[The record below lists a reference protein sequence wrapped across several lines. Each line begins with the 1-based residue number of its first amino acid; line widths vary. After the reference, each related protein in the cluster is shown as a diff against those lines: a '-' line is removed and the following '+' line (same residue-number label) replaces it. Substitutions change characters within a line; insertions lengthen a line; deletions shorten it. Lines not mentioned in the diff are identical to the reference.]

1 MRPKA
6 LAPTQDRMFGLRNR
20 NGSCWINAALQG
32 IFRIPDLQKR
42 FSDGDEDTTNPV
54 ETCLAELW
62 GSHGEEGLNDFYQ
75 CVKVSPHMPAGEDIG
90 DAHELLKFLW
100 DKVPFLDKLV
110 RFKMANTTR
119 CTSCGYTVTNHET
132 AAEFTIAPTKPKQ
145 SLSECI
151 AETVSPHTVSD
162 WTCDSC
168 KKKGCVRQLLLGN
181 VFPDIFVFHVTSPR
195 TTASYSAQLVLNNH
209 TYALF
214 AVVCFNGGH
223 WYTFGRN
230 LPPGQPWA
238 EYNDVHVR
246 TYDPTFFPLADTM
259 RVLMYYR
266 IHE

>member
-1 MRPKA
+1 
-6 LAPTQDRMFGLRNR
+6 MFGLRNR

-42 FSDGDEDTTNPV
+42 FGDGEEDTTNPV
-54 ETCLAELW
+54 EVCIAELW
-62 GSHGEEGLNDFYQ
+62 GSHGEEGLKDFYE

-168 KKKGCVRQLLLGN
+168 KKKGCVRQLLLGT

-238 EYNDVHVR
+238 EYNDAHVR

>member
-1 MRPKA
+1 
-6 LAPTQDRMFGLRNR
+6 MFGLRNK

-42 FSDGDEDTTNPV
+42 FSDGEEDTHNPV
-54 ETCLAELW
+54 ETCIAELW
-62 GSHGEEGLNDFYQ
+62 GSKGEEGLNDFYQ

-90 DAHELLKFLW
+90 DSHELLKFLW

-151 AETVSPHTVSD
+151 AEAVQPHTVSD

-168 KKKGCVRQLLLGN
+168 KAKGCVRQLLLGN
-181 VFPDIFVFHVTSPR
+181 AFPQVFVFHVTSPR
-195 TTASYSAQLVLNNH
+195 TTASYSAQLVLNNQ

-214 AVVCFNGGH
+214 AAICFNGGH

-238 EYNDVHVR
+238 EYNDTQVR

>member
-1 MRPKA
+1 
-6 LAPTQDRMFGLRNR
+6 MFGLRNK

-42 FSDGDEDTTNPV
+42 FGDAEEDTKIP
-54 ETCLAELW
+54 EEMCLAELW
-62 GSHGEEGLNDFYQ
+62 GSKGEEGLNDFYQ

-110 RFKMANTTR
+110 RFKVANTTR

-132 AAEFTIAPTKPKQ
+132 VTEFTIAPTKPKQ

-151 AETVSPHTVSD
+151 AEAVQPQPVPD
-162 WTCDSC
+162 WLCDSC
-168 KKKGCVRQLLLGN
+168 SKRGCTRQLLLGT
-181 VFPDIFVFHVTSPR
+181 VFPDIFVFHVTTPK
-195 TTASYSAQLVLNNH
+195 TTVAYSAQLVLNNQ

-214 AVVCFNGGH
+214 AVLCFNGGH

-238 EYNDVHVR
+238 EYNDAHVR
-246 TYDPTFFPLADTM
+246 TYDPSFFPLADTM
-259 RVLMYYR
+259 RLLMYYR
-266 IHE
+266 IQE

>member
-1 MRPKA
+1 
-6 LAPTQDRMFGLRNR
+6 MFGLRNR

-42 FSDGDEDTTNPV
+42 FSDGDEDTNNTV
-54 ETCLAELW
+54 ESCLAELW
-62 GSHGEEGLNDFYQ
+62 GSKGEEGLNDFYQ

-90 DAHELLKFLW
+90 DSHELLKFLW

-110 RFKMANTTR
+110 RFKMATTTC
-119 CTSCGYTVTNHET
+119 CTSCGYTLTNHET

-151 AETVSPHTVSD
+151 AEAVSPHVVSD

-168 KKKGCVRQLLLGN
+168 KKKGCTRQLLLGN
-181 VFPDIFVFHVTSPR
+181 VFPQVFVFHVTSPR
-195 TTASYSAQLVLNNH
+195 TTASYSAQLVLNNQ

-214 AVVCFNGGH
+214 AVICFNGGH

-238 EYNDVHVR
+238 EYNDTHVR
-246 TYDPTFFPLADTM
+246 TYDPSFFPLADTM
-259 RVLMYYR
+259 RLLMYYR
-266 IHE
+266 IQE